1 MKAYMTNGTIDYLQK
16 IEQKNPDMNLHL
28 MNSSE
33 GGIAYYEGSVEK
45 LFNSGREYEVIM
57 ETGEILKEGFVVM
70 NNIPVSDES
79 KPGFEHRFK
88 NRSNMVEGMP
98 GFQAFRLLRP
108 NSNNTYVVFT
118 QWRTADDFE
127 NWKESNQFKEAHKK
141 QSAKKPANIMEQPF
155 LTTCTM
161 LKEEE

>member
-1 MKAYMTNGTIDYLQK
+1 MNAYMTNGTIDFLKK
-16 IEQKNPDMNLHL
+16 IEQKNPDINLHL

-33 GGIAYYEGSVEK
+33 GGIAYYENSNRK
-45 LFNSGREYEVIM
+45 LFSSGREYEVIM
-57 ETGEILKEGFVVM
+57 QTGEILKEGFVVM

-88 NRSNMVEGMP
+88 NRSNTVEDMT

-108 NSNNTYVVFT
+108 SINNTYVVFT
-118 QWRTADDFE
+118 QWHTAHDFE
-127 NWKESNQFKEAHKK
+127 NWKESDQFKEAHKN
-141 QSAKKPANIMEQPF
+141 QSAKKPAHFMEQPF

-161 LKEEE
+161 YKEEE